1 MENNMLCARLMIHT
15 IYGFSLPADIFPFVF
30 TDSEKSTSFVVL
42 CVVKDSL
49 YRYRLKKRIG
59 GKRDLFVWLWR
70 YLLVIIFIL

>member
-1 MENNMLCARLMIHT
+1 MLCARLMIHT

-49 YRYRLKKRIG
+49 YRYRLKKNRR
-59 GKRDLFVWLWR
+59 KRELFVWLWR

>member
-15 IYGFSLPADIFPFVF
+15 IFSLPADIFPFVF

-49 YRYRLKKRIG
+49 YRYRLKKE
-59 GKRDLFVWLWR
+59 
-70 YLLVIIFIL
+70 

>member
-1 MENNMLCARLMIHT
+1 MKNNMLCARLMIHT

-49 YRYRLKKRIG
+49 YLYRLKKE
-59 GKRDLFVWLWR
+59 
-70 YLLVIIFIL
+70 

>member
-1 MENNMLCARLMIHT
+1 MLCARLMIHT

-49 YRYRLKKRIG
+49 YLYRLKKNRR
-59 GKRDLFVWLWR
+59 KRELFVWLWR

>member
-49 YRYRLKKRIG
+49 YRYRLKKEEDE
-59 GKRDLFVWLWR
+59 KENCLFGYVVIYWL
-70 YLLVIIFIL
+70 

>member
-49 YRYRLKKRIG
+49 YLYRLKKESEEKENCLFGYG
-59 GKRDLFVWLWR
+59 GIYWL
-70 YLLVIIFIL
+70 

>member
-30 TDSEKSTSFVVL
+30 IDSEEDASFVVS

-49 YRYRLKKRIG
+49 YLYRLKKE
-59 GKRDLFVWLWR
+59 
-70 YLLVIIFIL
+70 